1 MSNLL
6 STSAMTAEC
15 QTRVPIGLSTT
26 FWMKKLN
33 EAYRWICQKGHF
45 VWEMRRQ
52 EITIPAGATSFQLPA
67 TMDPGKPMYLGGPYD
82 FGLNPESSI
91 LSILPLVPAED
102 ALDQQLSEAAATP
115 GLFSCWSLI
124 MGTSLTAPPAL
135 AYFAAL
141 RPWSAVN
148 TSDALSFQFHFHADA
163 SSTELTV
170 GADKYFP
177 TPNVFDN
184 LLIEL
189 AEAEVRRIYGLAGWE
204 IIQKRAE
211 STIMVLLDKYRSSK
225 STVVGL
231 SDQQK
236 QTSERKLMAQERA

>member
-52 EITIPAGATSFQLPA
+52 EMALGIGGTSFQLPA
-67 TMDPGKPMYLGGPYD
+67 TMDPGKPMYLAGPYN
-82 FGLNPESSI
+82 FGTDPESSI

-102 ALDQQLSEAAATP
+102 ALDQQLSEMADIG

-124 MGTSLTAPPAL
+124 MDTSLTASPAL

-141 RPWSAVN
+141 RPWSAAN
-148 TSDALSFQFHFHADA
+148 TSEALRFQFHFHADA

-211 STIMVLLDKYRSSK
+211 SAIMVLLDKYRSSK

>member
-52 EITIPAGATSFQLPA
+52 EITIPAGATSFMLPA

-102 ALDQQLSEAAATP
+102 ALDQQLSEMADIK

-124 MGTSLTAPPAL
+124 MDIWLTKL
-135 AYFAAL
+135 VYFAAL
-141 RPWSAVN
+141 RPWSAAN

>member
-52 EITIPAGATSFQLPA
+52 EITIPAGATSFALPA

-82 FGLNPESSI
+82 FGNNPESSI

-102 ALDQQLSEAAATP
+102 ALDQQLSEMADIK

-124 MGTSLTAPPAL
+124 MDIWLTKL
-135 AYFAAL
+135 VYFAAL
-141 RPWSAVN
+141 RPWSAAN
-148 TSDALSFQFHFHADA
+148 TSDALSFQFHFHEDA